1 MTKKLKRKKRPDEE
15 EHNRPMRAALRPIS
29 PRSRNG
35 ASAGSRPARL
45 PNVTAPLPPSPPARR
60 PSPPSFPPSHNSSC
74 SDCIGRSAA
83 AGRREAEAAGGRCF
97 CTARGGKRRQSL
109 ARPPVRPPALS
120 APSSSPL
127 HCGTWLHLTSG
138 LPVGRRTDGGRPPCL
153 QTRSSNDVSDV
164 AKNWF
169 RTRVSLAAI
178 PCPRYLSNSDAA

>member
-1 MTKKLKRKKRPDEE
+1 
-15 EHNRPMRAALRPIS
+15 MRSALRPIS

-45 PNVTAPLPPSPPARR
+45 PDVTAPLPPSPPARR

-83 AGRREAEAAGGRCF
+83 AGRREAEAAGGAF
-97 CTARGGKRRQSL
+97 VPRREATPKLGSP
-109 ARPPVRPPALS
+109 ARPRPPALS
-120 APSSSPL
+120 APSSPL

-153 QTRSSNDVSDV
+153 QTRSSNDVTDV

-169 RTRVSLAAI
+169 RSQVSLAQI
-178 PCPRYLSNSDAA
+178 LGPHFLSNSDAG